1 MKRQISAIAAAAAVI
16 ISTVFSAAPV
26 CAENIYEG
34 FKLSYTISN
43 KEVSITGCTGND
55 VLLQIPSELE
65 GCPVT
70 SIAENAFSGN
80 ENITVCMIPDSVK
93 TIGARAFSACTELT
107 TITLGSSIAK
117 IGDYA
122 FTACPSLLYID
133 VSKKNPTY
141 SNINGCLYEN
151 GNTLL
156 LYAGD
161 KDAEIYEKTTA
172 IRKGAFFGKADI
184 TSVTLPDT
192 VKTIDDHAFSGC
204 LSLKKINIPDS
215 VTKLGKG
222 CFMSCNAMQ
231 SVIFGKSVTEIPEN
245 CFYCCTALSD
255 ISIPDNIT
263 SIGDR
268 AFYCCADISGIYIPP
283 TVKSIGTDA
292 VGKKYISL
300 NSDAINISGF
310 QLRGEKGS
318 AAEKYASEQEISFL
332 TGKDTRGDV
341 NGDGKIDSVDAS
353 AVLAEYALLSAGS
366 KGKFTEEQS
375 KTADWNCDSKVDS
388 VDASAILA
396 EYARVQTL

>member
-1 MKRQISAIAAAAAVI
+1 MKRQISAIAAAAVI
-16 ISTVFSAAPV
+16 VSAAFSAAPV

-55 VLLQIPSELE
+55 VMLQIPSEIE

-80 ENITVCMIPDSVK
+80 ENITVCMISDSVK
-93 TIGARAFSACTELT
+93 TIGAKAFSACPELT
-107 TITLGSSIAK
+107 TISLGSSVAK

-151 GNTLL
+151 SDTLL

-172 IRKGAFFGKADI
+172 IRKGAFFGKTDI
-184 TSVTLPDT
+184 TSVTLPNT

-245 CFYCCTALSD
+245 CFHSCTSLCD
-255 ISIPDNIT
+255 VLLPDSIT
-263 SIGDR
+263 AIGDN
-268 AFYCCADISGIYIPP
+268 AFYSCADISGIYIPAS
-283 TVKSIGTDA
+283 VKTIG
-292 VGKKYISL
+292 K
-300 NSDAINISGF
+300 DAIGKRYDTRSHA
-310 QLRGEKGS
+310 S
-318 AAEKYASEQEISFL
+318 AAEKYASQHEISFL

-341 NGDGKIDSVDAS
+341 NGDGKVDSVDAS
-353 AVLAEYALLSAGS
+353 AVLSEYALLSAGK
-366 KGKFTEEQS
+366 KGKLTEEQS
-375 KTADWNCDSKVDS
+375 KAADWNSDGNIDS
-388 VDASAILA
+388 VDASSILA
-396 EYARVQTL
+396 EYARLQTL